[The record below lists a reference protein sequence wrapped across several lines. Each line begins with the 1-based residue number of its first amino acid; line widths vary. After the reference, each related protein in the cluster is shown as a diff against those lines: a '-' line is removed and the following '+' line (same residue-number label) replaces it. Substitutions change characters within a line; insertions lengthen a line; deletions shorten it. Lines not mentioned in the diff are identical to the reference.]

1 MKTAVNIEAK
11 PIQVKIASLPSVWIL
26 ANTAVQIAAIMVQTT
41 MHTLPLARILSP
53 CASPMNPEPVAKLLI
68 YCQHVVRSHT
78 KQTWIDDLH
87 PCQKKETT
95 GNFSCDWPCHD
106 GSCISYVVNATV
118 LSPKSVHDIGIICLE
133 MKC

>member
-1 MKTAVNIEAK
+1 M
-11 PIQVKIASLPSVWIL
+11 L

-53 CASPMNPEPVAKLLI
+53 CASPMNPEPVAKLLVQR
-68 YCQHVVRSHT
+68 QHVVRSHVKHT
-78 KQTWIDDLH
+78 RIGDLH

-95 GNFSCDWPCHD
+95 GNFSCDRPCHD
-106 GSCISYVVNATV
+106 GSCISDVVNATV
-118 LSPKSVHDIGIICLE
+118 LSPKCVHDIRIIFME